1 MSDFLISRFG
11 DELGQF
17 KPAISLG
24 DEPCD
29 WLRANAQQIS
39 EVVLTLE
46 SREQLGIDVI
56 DLVFPRFFV
65 YTIAH
70 LSLFNPKLVDPLK
83 AIATKWA
90 SDADDIAHLVNHRTI
105 NDTLWDHLDRCR
117 EAHFHDTGTEIRV
130 ENIIKLDTLCITAR
144 ILVILRDHQRRKVL
158 MDQQASNAQS
168 LLDLFQALLDRPN
181 LGSARPSIVRAV
193 VDLSRKTGLYPECLI
208 LRGVKI
214 RGKEPVCGGSFGDI
228 YKGKVAGQAIA
239 IKVMRV
245 YNATA
250 IEGAIKV
257 FSREAVLWRQLSNP
271 NVLPFYGVYRSP
283 ETASKLCLVSP
294 WMENG
299 NITQYLEKTPTAD
312 RRPLVM
318 DIARGLDYL
327 HSFEPPVVHG
337 DLRGA
342 NVLITPSLRACV
354 ADFGLTTLEHD
365 VNGPFTPSTSSYG
378 VGALFWTA
386 PELLSYREGERQ
398 RKSLASDMYSFGC
411 VCYEIYTGCPKF
423 VKLPLPRAIIAVTEG
438 RQVPRPTH
446 SELDDTTWD
455 LIEQCWAIEPLS
467 RPVSSEVV
475 HKLRSYSTNPHRK
488 ESVCDWNEDII
499 LDLYSK
505 LTHEPSDTI
514 ASSGSDAR
522 DGSQDYLSS
531 FSGHSQFA
539 ASTMTWTTSSTTSLI
554 ESPISINEDGTW
566 PITDQDIIVAV
577 MGPTGTGKSSFI
589 NAATQKT
596 SSIIGHNLE
605 SCTQEVRAFNCPH
618 PRQRGRNVVFVD
630 TPGFDDTHRTDYDIL
645 KDIAKWL
652 ETTYRQR
659 ITLSGILLFHS
670 ISESRMRGAP
680 LRNLD
685 MFQELCG
692 VNALQNVVLTTTMWD
707 EVPVEVGAQRED
719 QLRNEFWGPMI
730 SHGCRIARFEST
742 WESAWDIIGKFD
754 IATRKPV
761 QLQVQLV
768 DKGLK
773 LPQTSAY
780 GVLTRWW
787 EAAIAKLKELL
798 QKRGGSAK
806 SRAALK
812 QRLKEAEV
820 QKQALDDRHSVSN
833 RSLASTITAVSSRK
847 SRPWFGNKD
856 ISKTS

>member
-1 MSDFLISRFG
+1 ML
-11 DELGQF
+11 
-17 KPAISLG
+17 
-24 DEPCD
+24 
-29 WLRANAQQIS
+29 
-39 EVVLTLE
+39 
-46 SREQLGIDVI
+46 
-56 DLVFPRFFV
+56 
-65 YTIAH
+65 
-70 LSLFNPKLVDPLK
+70 
-83 AIATKWA
+83 
-90 SDADDIAHLVNHRTI
+90 
-105 NDTLWDHLDRCR
+105 
-117 EAHFHDTGTEIRV
+117 
-130 ENIIKLDTLCITAR
+130 
-144 ILVILRDHQRRKVL
+144 
-158 MDQQASNAQS
+158 AQS
-168 LLDLFQALLDRPN
+168 RK
-181 LGSARPSIVRAV
+181 
-193 VDLSRKTGLYPECLI
+193 DLSRKTGLYPECLI

-228 YKGKVAGQAIA
+228 YKGEVAGQAIA
-239 IKVMRV
+239 IKIMRV

-250 IEGAIKV
+250 TEGAIKV

-299 NITQYLEKTPTAD
+299 NITQYPEKTPTAD
-312 RRPLVM
+312 RRSLVM

-327 HSFEPPVVHG
+327 HSFKPPVVHG

-342 NVLITPSLRACV
+342 NILITPSSRACV

-365 VNGPFTPSTSSYG
+365 VNGSPTPSTSSYG
-378 VGALFWTA
+378 VGALFWSA

-398 RKSLASDMYSFGC
+398 RRSLPSDMYSFGC

-423 VKLPLPRAIIAVTEG
+423 VNLPLPKAIIAVTGG

-467 RPVSSEVV
+467 RPVSSEAV
-475 HKLRSYSTNPHRK
+475 HKLRSHSTNPHRK

-505 LTHEPSDTI
+505 LIRDPSDTI
-514 ASSGSDAR
+514 V
-522 DGSQDYLSS
+522 
-531 FSGHSQFA
+531 
-539 ASTMTWTTSSTTSLI
+539 STTSLI
-554 ESPISINEDGTW
+554 ESPTPTNEDGTR
-566 PITDQDIIVAV
+566 PITNRDIIVAV

-589 NAATQKT
+589 NAATQKA

-605 SCTQEVRAFNCPH
+605 SYTLEVRAFNCPH

-630 TPGFDDTHRTDYDIL
+630 TPGFDDSHRTDYDIL
-645 KDIAKWL
+645 KEIAKWL
-652 ETTYRQR
+652 ETTYRQG
-659 ITLSGILLFHS
+659 ITLSGILFFHS

-680 LRNLD
+680 LRNLN
-685 MFQELCG
+685 MFEELCG
-692 VNALQNVVLTTTMWD
+692 VNALQNVILTTTMWD
-707 EVPVEVGAQRED
+707 EVPAEVGAQREN

-730 SHGCRIARFEST
+730 SHGCRTARFEST
-742 WESAWDIIGKFD
+742 WESAWDIVGKFVTV
-754 IATRKPV
+754 TRKPV

-812 QRLKEAEV
+812 QRLKEAEI

-833 RSLASTITAVSSRK
+833 RSLANAIAAVSSRK

-856 ISKTS
+856 VSSSPPQPSPYTASTENTPVRDRTRSVTSSILDVCAPALAGYPDDDALSHLATCRTRTASR